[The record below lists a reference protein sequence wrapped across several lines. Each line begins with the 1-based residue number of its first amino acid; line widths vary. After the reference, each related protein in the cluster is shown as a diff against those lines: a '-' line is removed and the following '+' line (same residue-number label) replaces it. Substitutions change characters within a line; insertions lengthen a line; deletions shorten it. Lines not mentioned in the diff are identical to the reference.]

1 MRGIECHCV
10 KRGCTLDQPPALH
23 DAQAAAREPAVAAG
37 DVLDW
42 ESDLAD
48 LTAVPLAAVD
58 GLTPLPSDSRILT
71 EVLRA
76 RNSTRGG
83 GEPGR
88 AE

>member
-1 MRGIECHCV
+1 M
-10 KRGCTLDQPPALH
+10 DQPPALY
-23 DAQAAAREPAVAAG
+23 DAQAAAGEAAVAADG
-37 DVLDW
+37 LDW

-48 LTAVPLAAVD
+48 LTTVPLAALD
-58 GLTPLPSDSRILT
+58 GLTPLSSDSRILT

-76 RNSTRGG
+76 RSSTRGG

>member
-1 MRGIECHCV
+1 M
-10 KRGCTLDQPPALH
+10 DQPPALY
-23 DAQAAAREPAVAAG
+23 DAQAAAREAAVAADG
-37 DVLDW
+37 LDW

-48 LTAVPLAAVD
+48 LTTVPLAALD
-58 GLTPLPSDSRILT
+58 GLTPLSFDSRILT

-76 RNSTRGG
+76 RSSTRGG